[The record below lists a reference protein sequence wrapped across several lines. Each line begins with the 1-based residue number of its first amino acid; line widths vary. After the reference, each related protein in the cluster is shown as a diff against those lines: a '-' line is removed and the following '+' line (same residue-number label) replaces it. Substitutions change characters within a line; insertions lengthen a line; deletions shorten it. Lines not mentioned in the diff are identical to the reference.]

1 MGLSHSPSIVTNGL
15 INYVDAANF
24 RCYSGTGVTAF
35 DAINNTALSMNGGI
49 GYSSAKLGAFSFAT
63 NTNQYIILPTI
74 DTNESFTFNFW
85 NRRNA
90 TGAIQNLLHGI
101 DNSGVTYFQL
111 RYDSTNYVQLVK
123 SSNFNIGSFTN
134 YTAPANTDIY
144 LSVVYSKP
152 AALYYLYINGVYQGS
167 VSYITTT
174 FLTTRPVLG
183 SGYAF
188 SENCNGLIYN
198 FSYYNRVLTGAEIL
212 QNYNATKTRFGLS

>member
-15 INYVDAANF
+15 INYVDAANS

-35 DAINNTALSMNGGI
+35 DAIKNTALSMVGGI
-49 GYSSAKLGAFSFAT
+49 GYSSAKLGSFVFD
-63 NTNQYIILPTI
+63 NTGRYIILPTI
-74 DTNESFTFNFW
+74 DTNESCTFSFW

-101 DNSGVTYFQL
+101 EGVAQNYFQI
-111 RYDSTNYVQLVK
+111 RYDTTNYVQLVK
-123 SSNFNIGSFTN
+123 SGVFNIGSFTN

-144 LSVVYSKP
+144 LTVVYSKP

-167 VSYITTT
+167 VSYISTS
-174 FLTTRPVLG
+174 FVTTRPVLG

-188 SENCNGLIYN
+188 AENFNGLIYS
-198 FSYYNRVLTGAEIL
+198 FSYYNRVLTAAEIL
-212 QNYNATKTRFGLS
+212 KNYDATKRRFGLS

>member
-35 DAINNTALSMNGGI
+35 DAIKNTALSMVGGI
-49 GYSSAKLGAFSFAT
+49 GYSSAKLGSFVFD
-63 NTNQYIILPTI
+63 NTSRYIILPTI
-74 DTNESFTFNFW
+74 DTNESCTFSFW

-101 DNSGVTYFQL
+101 EGVAQNYFQI
-111 RYDSTNYVQLVK
+111 RYDTTNYVQLVK
-123 SSNFNIGSFTN
+123 SGVFNIGSFTN

-144 LSVVYSKP
+144 LTVVYSKP

-167 VSYITTT
+167 VSYISTS
-174 FLTTRPVLG
+174 FVTTRPVLG

-188 SENCNGLIYN
+188 AENFNQNHSGPRFPDQAPRPL
-198 FSYYNRVLTGAEIL
+198 RVLSA
-212 QNYNATKTRFGLS
+212 

>member
-35 DAINNTALSMNGGI
+35 DAINNTALSMVGGI
-49 GYSSAKLGAFSFAT
+49 GYSSTKLGAFVFD
-63 NTNQYIILPTI
+63 NTGRYIILPTI
-74 DTNESFTFNFW
+74 DTNESSTFSFW

-90 TGAIQNLLHGI
+90 TNTIQNLLHGI
-101 DNSGVTYFQL
+101 DGSGVNYFQI
-111 RYDSTNYVQLVK
+111 RYDTSNYVQLVR
-123 SSNFNIGSFTN
+123 SGISNIGSFTS

-144 LSVVYSKP
+144 LTLVYSKP

-167 VSYITTT
+167 VNYSSVT
-174 FLTTRPVLG
+174 FVTTRQVIG
-183 SGYAF
+183 SGYVVT
-188 SENCNGLIYN
+188 ENFNGLIYS

-212 QNYNATKTRFGLS
+212 QNYNATKGRFGLS